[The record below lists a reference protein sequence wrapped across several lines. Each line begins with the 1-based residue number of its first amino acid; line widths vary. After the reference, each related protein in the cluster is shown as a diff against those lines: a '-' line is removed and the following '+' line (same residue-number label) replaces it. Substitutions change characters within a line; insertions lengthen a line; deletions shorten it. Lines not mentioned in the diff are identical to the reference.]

1 GFRRQRHARQQVVG
15 LTRLLEQR
23 ADFLRA
29 SLLEQEI
36 SVSREQEVV
45 AYAERQRLAEM
56 PLGKDGL
63 AEAPGEFRQPC
74 QRPQADLGGRI
85 RPRLELGLQL
95 VIGSARLAGRA
106 VDGGAAPGCKQVARK
121 RLERAAFFARR

>member
-1 GFRRQRHARQQVVG
+1 QRLRVLLRLRQVLRVRRQGHAQQQIVG
-15 LTRLLEQR
+15 LPPFLEQR

-85 RPRLELGLQL
+85 RPRLELGLQI
-95 VIGSARLAGRA
+95 VVSRARL
-106 VDGGAAPGCKQVARK
+106 
-121 RLERAAFFARR
+121 